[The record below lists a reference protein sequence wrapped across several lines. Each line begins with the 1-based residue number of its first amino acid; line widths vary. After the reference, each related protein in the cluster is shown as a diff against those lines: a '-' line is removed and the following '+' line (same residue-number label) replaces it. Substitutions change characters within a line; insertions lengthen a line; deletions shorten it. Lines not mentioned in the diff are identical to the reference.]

1 MNRYFVLLVALFP
14 LPGFAQES
22 PRAMPT
28 PFVLNPSPL
37 QSPTPFVLSPSPQQ
51 SPTPFVLNPS
61 PQPTA
66 TPLSPPLSNAPSPQP
81 VAVNLTAG
89 DLGPF
94 VEGLMNAEL
103 AWHDIAGGVVT
114 VVKDGQILL
123 CKGFGYSD
131 FARRQTVVPDR
142 TLFRPGS
149 ITKLFT
155 AIAVMQLVE
164 AGKIDLDR
172 DINDYLD
179 FKIPATFLQPITM
192 RNLLTHTAGFDMRL
206 RNLFV
211 SRREELQPLRDYLIA
226 EMPDRLFSPGA
237 VPAYSNYG
245 LSLAGYIVERVSGV
259 PFKEYVRY
267 QIFRP
272 LQMEHSTFDQPLPED
287 LLPDMSNGYKT
298 ASDPAGGFEFIQAV
312 PAGALSTTGVDMGRF
327 MAALLN
333 QGALEG
339 AQIISQDSLQ
349 KMEDRVL
356 VLDPKLNAM
365 GLVFMERRPSSPRII
380 GHGGDSVYFH
390 SDLILIP
397 EQRVG
402 FFVSLNTAGTNG
414 HLIPEQIVQAFLD
427 RYYPAPPGT
436 TEPISSQSKDADLVK
451 GFYQASTRSDSTFL
465 RFATLV
471 QQLNVTADA
480 NGVLTIDLLKDGR
493 GSAIRWQEI
502 APLIYREINGE
513 QMIGFRHGANEQIS
527 DLVPT
532 WPIAVFQKVS
542 LTQSRSFVFWLVG
555 PAFGLI
561 AITAL
566 LFPLA
571 MIVRGRYKRPLFEA
585 NAGATVLYL
594 FSRLWCLIIVAF
606 AVAVYLFLTSITGNV
621 SQISSSQDRWLDTIH
636 WLAWIGLGGAV
647 VVMGIATLYF
657 WIGQYGTLLNR
668 LHTFL
673 LLAASGVLLWFGQ
686 TYHFMDSSLR
696 F

>member
-1 MNRYFVLLVALFP
+1 MNRYVVLLLALFP
-14 LPGFAQES
+14 L
-22 PRAMPT
+22 T
-28 PFVLNPSPL
+28 
-37 QSPTPFVLSPSPQQ
+37 VLSQQPQQ
-51 SPTPFVLNPS
+51 SP
-61 PQPTA
+61 QA
-66 TPLSPPLSNAPSPQP
+66 TPAPTPTPTPPVAAAPSPQP
-81 VAVNLTAG
+81 VAVNLTAE

-94 VEGLMNAEL
+94 LDGLMNAEL
-103 AWHDIAGGVVT
+103 AGHNVAGAIVT

-123 CKGFGYSD
+123 CKGFGYAD

-155 AIAVMQLVE
+155 GIAVMQLVE

-192 RNLLTHTAGFDMRL
+192 RNLLTHTTGFDQRL

-211 SRREELQPLRDYLIA
+211 SRREELRPLRDYLID

-245 LSLAGYIVERVSGV
+245 LALAGYIVERVSGV
-259 PFKEYVRY
+259 SFKEYVRY

-287 LLPDMSNGYKT
+287 LLPDMSNGYQL
-298 ASDPAGGFEFIQAV
+298 ASEPASGFEFIQAV

-339 AQIISQDSLQ
+339 AQIISPDSLQ

-365 GLVFMERRPSSPRII
+365 GLVFIERRPSGPRII
-380 GHGGDSVYFH
+380 GHGGDTVYFH

-402 FFVSLNTAGTNG
+402 FFVSLNSAGSNG
-414 HLIPEQIVQAFLD
+414 RLIPEQIVQAFLD
-427 RYYPAPPGT
+427 RYYPELLATTPG
-436 TEPISSQSKDADLVK
+436 PISSQSKDGDLVK
-451 GFYQASTRSDSTFL
+451 GCYQPSTRSDSTFL
-465 RFATLV
+465 RFEALA

-480 NGVLTIDLLKDGR
+480 NGVLTIGLLKDSR
-493 GSAIRWQEI
+493 GSASRWQEV
-502 APLIYREINGE
+502 APLIYREINGD

-527 DLVPT
+527 DLVSA
-532 WPIAVFQKVS
+532 WPIVVFQKVS
-542 LTQSRSFVFWLVG
+542 FTQSRPFVFWLVV

-561 AITAL
+561 AISAL
-566 LFPLA
+566 LFPIA
-571 MIVRGRYKRPLFEA
+571 MIVRWRYKRPLFET
-585 NAGATVLYL
+585 NVGAKVLYL
-594 FSRLWCLIIVAF
+594 FTRLWCLIIVAF
-606 AVAVYLFLTSITGNV
+606 VVVLYLFLTNVIGNLAQV
-621 SQISSSQDRWLDTIH
+621 SSSQDRWLDTIH
-636 WLAWIGLGGAV
+636 WLAWIGLGGGV
-647 VVMGIATLYF
+647 VVMGIATFYF
-657 WIGQYGTLLNR
+657 WIGQYGSLLNR
-668 LHTFL
+668 LHTLL

-686 TYHFMDSSLR
+686 TYHFMDGSLR

>member
-1 MNRYFVLLVALFP
+1 MNRCVVLLLALLP
-14 LPGFAQES
+14 LTALSQQPQQ
-22 PRAMPT
+22 PLQPT
-28 PFVLNPSPL
+28 PA
-37 QSPTPFVLSPSPQQ
+37 PTP
-51 SPTPFVLNPS
+51 PTPPLT
-61 PQPTA
+61 TA
-66 TPLSPPLSNAPSPQP
+66 PAVSQPLS
-81 VAVNLTAG
+81 VKLTAE

-94 VEGLMNAEL
+94 LDGLVNAEL
-103 AWHDIAGGVVT
+103 TWHDIAGGIVT

-123 CKGFGYSD
+123 CKGFGYAD
-131 FARRQTVVPDR
+131 FGRRQTVVPDR
-142 TLFRPGS
+142 TLFRLGS

-172 DINDYLD
+172 DVNDYLD
-179 FKIPATFLQPITM
+179 FRIPATFLQPITM
-192 RNLLTHTAGFDMRL
+192 RNLLTHTAGFDMRI

-211 SRREELQPLRDYLIA
+211 SRREELRPLRDYLIA

-287 LLPDMSNGYKT
+287 LLPDISSGYNT
-298 ASDPAGGFEFIQAV
+298 ASDPAAGFEFIQAV
-312 PAGALSTTGVDMGRF
+312 PAGALSTTGIDMGRF

-339 AQIISQDSLQ
+339 AQIISTDSLQ

-365 GLVFMERRPSSPRII
+365 GLVFMERRPSGPRII
-380 GHGGDSVYFH
+380 GHGGDTVYFH

-402 FFVSLNTAGTNG
+402 FFVSLNSTGKNG
-414 HLIPEQIVQAFLD
+414 HLIPEQIVQAFVD
-427 RYYPAPPGT
+427 RYFPAPIAETG
-436 TEPISSQSKDADLVK
+436 PISSQSKDGDLVQ
-451 GFYQASTRSDSTFL
+451 GCYQASTRSDSTFL
-465 RFATLV
+465 RFVALA
-471 QQLNVTADA
+471 QQLNVTAEA
-480 NGVLTIDLLKDGR
+480 NGFLTTDLLKDSQ
-493 GSAIRWQEI
+493 GSSMRWQEV

-527 DLVPT
+527 DLVPA
-532 WPIAVFQKVS
+532 WPIAVFQKVN
-542 LTQSRSFVFWLVG
+542 LTQSRPFVFWLVG
-555 PAFGLI
+555 AGFGLM
-561 AITAL
+561 AITGL
-566 LFPLA
+566 LFPVA
-571 MIVRGRYKRPLFEA
+571 MIVRWRYKRPLFETNVA
-585 NAGATVLYL
+585 AKVLY
-594 FSRLWCLIIVAF
+594 FFTRLWCLIIVAF
-606 AVAVYLFLTSITGNV
+606 AVAVYLFLTSVTNNLAQV
-621 SQISSSQDRWLDTIH
+621 SSSQDRWLDTIH
-636 WLAWIGLGGAV
+636 WLAWIGLGGGV
-647 VVMGIATLYF
+647 VVMGIAAFYF
-657 WIGQYGTLLNR
+657 LVGQYGTLLNR
-668 LHTFL
+668 LHTLL

-686 TYHFMDSSLR
+686 TYHFMESSLR

>member
-1 MNRYFVLLVALFP
+1 MNRYVVLLLALLPLTVLSQQPQQP
-14 LPGFAQES
+14 LP
-22 PRAMPT
+22 PT
-28 PFVLNPSPL
+28 PA
-37 QSPTPFVLSPSPQQ
+37 PTPLT
-51 SPTPFVLNPS
+51 TPATTPAPAS
-61 PQPTA
+61 QPGG
-66 TPLSPPLSNAPSPQP
+66 
-81 VAVNLTAG
+81 VNLTAE

-94 VEGLMNAEL
+94 LDGLMNAEL

-123 CKGFGYSD
+123 CKGFGYGD
-131 FARRQTVVPDR
+131 FGRQQTVVPDR

-172 DINDYLD
+172 DVNDYLD
-179 FKIPATFLQPITM
+179 FKIPATYLQPITM
-192 RNLLTHTAGFDMRL
+192 RNLLTHTAGFDMRI

-211 SRREELQPLRDYLIA
+211 SQREELRPLRDYLIA

-298 ASDPAGGFEFIQAV
+298 ASGSAGSFEFIQAV

-339 AQIISQDSLQ
+339 AQIISTDSLQ
-349 KMEDRVL
+349 KMEDRVS

-365 GLVFMERRPSSPRII
+365 GFAFMEWRPSGPRII
-380 GHGGDSVYFH
+380 GHGGDTVYFH

-397 EQRVG
+397 ERRVG
-402 FFVSLNTAGTNG
+402 FFVSLNSAGKNG
-414 HLIPEQIVQAFLD
+414 YLIPEQIVQAFVD
-427 RYYPAPPGT
+427 RYFPAPNAESG
-436 TEPISSQSKDADLVK
+436 PISSQSKDGDLVQ
-451 GFYQASTRSDSTFL
+451 GCYQASTRSDSTLL
-465 RFATLV
+465 RFVALA

-480 NGVLTIDLLKDGR
+480 NGVLTIDLLKDSR
-493 GSAIRWQEI
+493 GSTIRWQEV

-513 QMIGFRHGANEQIS
+513 KMIGFRHGANEQIS

-532 WPIAVFQKVS
+532 RPITVFQKVS
-542 LTQSRSFVFWLVG
+542 LTQSRPFVFWLVG
-555 PAFGLI
+555 TAFGLM
-561 AITAL
+561 ALTAL
-566 LFPLA
+566 LFPVA
-571 MIVRGRYKRPLFEA
+571 MIVRWRYKRPLFET
-585 NAGATVLYL
+585 NVGAKVLYL

-606 AVAVYLFLTSITGNV
+606 AVVVSLFLISVTNNLAQV
-621 SQISSSQDRWLDTIH
+621 SASQDRWLDTIH
-636 WLAWIGLGGAV
+636 WLAWIGLGGGV
-647 VVMGIATLYF
+647 VVMGIAALYF
-657 WIGQYGTLLNR
+657 WIGQYGTVLNR
-668 LHTFL
+668 LHTLL
-673 LLAASGVLLWFGQ
+673 LLAAAGVLLWFGQ

>member
-1 MNRYFVLLVALFP
+1 MNRYVVLLLALFP
-14 LPGFAQES
+14 LTGLAQE
-22 PRAMPT
+22 PNQA
-28 PFVLNPSPL
+28 
-37 QSPTPFVLSPSPQQ
+37 SPTP
-51 SPTPFVLNPS
+51 
-61 PQPTA
+61 
-66 TPLSPPLSNAPSPQP
+66 TPLSSPAATSSPPQP
-81 VAVNLTAG
+81 AAVNLTAA

-94 VEGLMNAEL
+94 LDGIMRSEL

-114 VVKDGQILL
+114 VVKDGQVLL
-123 CKGFGYSD
+123 SKGFGYSD

-179 FKIPATFLQPITM
+179 FRIPATFLQPITM
-192 RNLLTHTAGFDMRL
+192 RNLLTHSAGFDTRI
-206 RNLFV
+206 RNLLV
-211 SRREELQPLRDYLIA
+211 SRREELRPLRDYLIA

-272 LQMEHSTFDQPLPED
+272 LQMELTTFDQPLPED

-312 PAGALSTTGVDMGRF
+312 PADALSTTGIDMGRF

-339 AQIISQDSLQ
+339 AQVISPDSLQ

-365 GLVFMERRPSSPRII
+365 GLVFMERRPASPRII
-380 GHGGDSVYFH
+380 GHGGDTGYFH
-390 SDLILIP
+390 SDLILVP

-402 FFVSLNTAGTNG
+402 FFVSLNSAGKNG

-427 RYYPAPPGT
+427 RYYPAPPLP
-436 TEPISSQSKDADLVK
+436 TEPISSQSRDADLVK
-451 GFYQASTRSDSTFL
+451 GFYQPSTRSDSTFL
-465 RFATLV
+465 RFAALA
-471 QQLNVTADA
+471 QQYNVTADA
-480 NGVLTIDLLKDGR
+480 NGILTIDLLDDSR
-493 GSAIRWQEI
+493 GSPIRWQEV
-502 APLIYREINGE
+502 APLIYRAINGE

-532 WPIAVFQKVS
+532 WPTMVFQKVS
-542 LTQSRSFVFWLVG
+542 FTQSRPFVFWLVG

-561 AITAL
+561 AITGL

-571 MIVRGRYKRPLFEA
+571 VIVRWRYKRPLFET
-585 NAGATVLYL
+585 NPGAKLLYL
-594 FSRLWCLIIVAF
+594 FSRMWCLLIVALG
-606 AVAVYLFLTSITGNV
+606 VAAFFFWRTMSGNF
-621 SQISSSQDRWLDTIH
+621 SQISSSQDRWIDTIH
-636 WLAWIGLGGAV
+636 WLAWIGLGGGV
-647 VVMGIATLYF
+647 VVIGIAAFYF
-657 WIGQYGTLLNR
+657 FVGQYGTLLNR
-668 LHTFL
+668 LHTLL

>member
-1 MNRYFVLLVALFP
+1 MNRYFVLLLAL
-14 LPGFAQES
+14 LPFTVFSQQPQETL
-22 PRAMPT
+22 PPT
-28 PFVLNPSPL
+28 PAST
-37 QSPTPFVLSPSPQQ
+37 PTP
-51 SPTPFVLNPS
+51 TPPV
-61 PQPTA
+61 A
-66 TPLSPPLSNAPSPQP
+66 AAPSFQP
-81 VAVNLTAG
+81 VAVNLTAE

-94 VEGLMNAEL
+94 LDGLMNAEL

-123 CKGFGYSD
+123 CKGFGYAD

-155 AIAVMQLVE
+155 GIAVMQLVE

-172 DINDYLD
+172 DVNDYLD
-179 FKIPATFLQPITM
+179 FKIPATYLQPITM
-192 RNLLTHTAGFDMRL
+192 RHLLTHTAGFDQRL

-211 SRREELQPLRDYLIA
+211 GRREDLRPLRDYLTA

-245 LSLAGYIVERVSGV
+245 LALAGYIVERVSGV
-259 PFKEYVRY
+259 PYKEYVRY

-287 LLPDMSNGYKT
+287 LSPDMSNGYVT
-298 ASDPAGGFEFIQAV
+298 ASDPAGGFEFIQAA
-312 PAGALSTTGVDMGRF
+312 PAGALSTTGIDMGRF

-339 AQIISQDSLQ
+339 AQIITPDSLQ

-365 GLVFMERRPSSPRII
+365 GLVFMERRLSGPRII
-380 GHGGDSVYFH
+380 GHGGDTVYFH

-402 FFVSLNTAGTNG
+402 FFVSLNSAGTNG
-414 HLIPEQIVQAFLD
+414 HGIPEQITQAFVD
-427 RYYPAPPGT
+427 RYFPATGA
-436 TEPISSQSKDADLVK
+436 ESGPISSQNKDGDLVQ
-451 GFYQASTRSDSTFL
+451 GCYQASTRSDSTIL
-465 RFATLV
+465 RFTSLA
-471 QQLNVTADA
+471 QQLNVTPDK
-480 NGVLTIDLLKDGR
+480 NGVLTIDLLRNSR
-493 GSAIRWQEI
+493 GSVIQWQEV

-513 QMIGFRHGANEQIS
+513 KMIGFRHGANEQIS

-532 WPIAVFQKVS
+532 WPVAVFQKVS
-542 LTQSRSFVFWLVG
+542 LTQSRPFVLWLVG

-566 LFPLA
+566 LFPIV
-571 MIVRGRYKRPLFEA
+571 MIVRWRYKKPLFET
-585 NAGATVLYL
+585 NVGAKVLYL
-594 FSRLWCLIIVAF
+594 FTRLWCLVIVAL
-606 AVAVYLFLTSITGNV
+606 ALVIYLFLTRVIGDLDQVLSFE
-621 SQISSSQDRWLDTIH
+621 DRWLHTIH
-636 WLAWIGLGGAV
+636 WLAWIGLGGGV
-647 VVMGIATLYF
+647 TVMGIATFYF

-668 LHTFL
+668 LHTL
-673 LLAASGVLLWFGQ
+673 LLLVASGVLLWFGQ
-686 TYHFMDSSLR
+686 TYHFMDSSMK

>member
-1 MNRYFVLLVALFP
+1 MNRYFVFFLALLP
-14 LPGFAQES
+14 LTVFSQQPQGTL
-22 PRAMPT
+22 PPT
-28 PFVLNPSPL
+28 PA
-37 QSPTPFVLSPSPQQ
+37 
-51 SPTPFVLNPS
+51 
-61 PQPTA
+61 PTA
-66 TPLSPPLSNAPSPQP
+66 TPPPPVTAAPSSQP
-81 VAVNLTAG
+81 NGVSLTAE

-94 VEGLMNAEL
+94 LDGLMNAEL

-123 CKGFGYSD
+123 CKGYGYSD
-131 FARRQTVVPDR
+131 FARHQTVVPDR

-192 RNLLTHTAGFDMRL
+192 RNLLTHTAGFDLRL
-206 RNLFV
+206 RDLFV
-211 SRREELQPLRDYLIA
+211 SRREDLRPLRDYLIA

-245 LSLAGYIVERVSGV
+245 SALAGYIVERVSGV
-259 PFKEYVRY
+259 PFKEYIRY

-287 LLPDMSNGYKT
+287 LSPDMSNGYKT

-312 PAGALSTTGVDMGRF
+312 PAGGLSTTGIDMGRF

-339 AQIISQDSLQ
+339 AQIISPDSLQ
-349 KMEDRVL
+349 KMEDRAL

-365 GLVFMERRPSSPRII
+365 GLVFMERRPASPRII
-380 GHGGDSVYFH
+380 GHGGDTIYFH

-402 FFVSLNTAGTNG
+402 FFVSLNSAGTNAR
-414 HLIPEQIVQAFLD
+414 LIPEQIVQAFLD
-427 RYYPAPPGT
+427 RYYPAPVAGS
-436 TEPISSQSKDADLVK
+436 EPISSQSKDADLVR
-451 GFYQASTRSDSTFL
+451 GRYQTSIRSDSTFL
-465 RFATLV
+465 RSAALA

-480 NGVLTIDLLKDGR
+480 NGVLIIEQLKDSR
-493 GSAIRWQEI
+493 GSVFRWQEV
-502 APLIYREINGE
+502 APLIYRAINGE
-513 QMIGFRHGANEQIS
+513 QMIGFRHGANEQIA

-532 WPIAVFQKVS
+532 WPISVFQKVT
-542 LTQSRSFVFWLVG
+542 LTQSFPFVSWLVG

-561 AITAL
+561 ALTAL
-566 LFPLA
+566 LFPVA
-571 MIVRGRYKRPLFEA
+571 TIVRWRYKKPLFES
-585 NAGATVLYL
+585 NVGAKVLYL
-594 FSRLWCLIIVAF
+594 FTRLWCLIIVAF
-606 AVAVYLFLTSITGNV
+606 AVVVFLFLTHVIENS
-621 SQISSSQDRWLDTIH
+621 SRISASQDRWLDTIH
-636 WLAWIGLGGAV
+636 WLAWIGLGGGVA
-647 VVMGIATLYF
+647 VMGISAFYF
-657 WIGQYGTLLNR
+657 LIGQFGTLLNR
-668 LHTFL
+668 LHTLL
-673 LLAASGVLLWFGQ
+673 LLAASGILLWFGQ
-686 TYHFMDSSLR
+686 TYHFMDISLR

>member
-1 MNRYFVLLVALFP
+1 MNRYFALLLALIP
-14 LPGFAQES
+14 LTVFSQQPQETPPAS
-22 PRAMPT
+22 PAPT
-28 PFVLNPSPL
+28 P
-37 QSPTPFVLSPSPQQ
+37 TPPVA
-51 SPTPFVLNPS
+51 V
-61 PQPTA
+61 
-66 TPLSPPLSNAPSPQP
+66 APSPQP
-81 VAVNLTAG
+81 VAVKLTAE

-94 VEGLMNAEL
+94 LDGLMNAEL
-103 AWHDIAGGVVT
+103 AWHNIAGGVVT

-123 CKGFGYSD
+123 CKGFGYAD

-155 AIAVMQLVE
+155 GIAVMQLVE

-179 FKIPATFLQPITM
+179 FKIPATFIEPITM
-192 RNLLTHTAGFDMRL
+192 RNLLTHTAGFDQRL

-211 SRREELQPLRDYLIA
+211 GRREDLRPLRDYLIA

-245 LSLAGYIVERVSGV
+245 LALAGYIVERVSGV
-259 PFKEYVRY
+259 PYKDYVRY

-287 LLPDMSNGYKT
+287 LSPDMSNGYVT

-312 PAGALSTTGVDMGRF
+312 PAGALSTTGIDMGRF

-339 AQIISQDSLQ
+339 AQLISPDSLQ
-349 KMEDRVL
+349 KMEDRAL

-365 GLVFMERRPSSPRII
+365 GLVFMERRPSGPRII
-380 GHGGDSVYFH
+380 GHGGDTVYFH

-402 FFVSLNTAGTNG
+402 FFVSLNSAGTNAYR
-414 HLIPEQIVQAFLD
+414 IPEQITQAFVD
-427 RYYPAPPGT
+427 RYFPATSDESG
-436 TEPISSQSKDADLVK
+436 PIASQSKDADLVE
-451 GFYQASTRSDSTFL
+451 GCYQVSTRSDSTIL
-465 RFATLV
+465 RFTSLA
-471 QQLNVTADA
+471 QQLNVTADKD
-480 NGVLTIDLLKDGR
+480 GVLTIDLLKNGR
-493 GSAIRWQEI
+493 GSVIRWQEV

-513 QMIGFRHGANEQIS
+513 KMIGFRHGANEQIS

-532 WPIAVFQKVS
+532 WPVAVFQKVS
-542 LTQSRSFVFWLVG
+542 LTQSRPFVLWLVG

-561 AITAL
+561 ALTAL
-566 LFPLA
+566 LFPIA
-571 MIVRGRYKRPLFEA
+571 MIVRWRYKKPLFET
-585 NAGATVLYL
+585 NVGAKVLYL
-594 FSRLWCLIIVAF
+594 FTRLWCLIIVAL
-606 AVAVYLFLTSITGNV
+606 ALAIYLFLTRVIGDLDQVLTFE
-621 SQISSSQDRWLDTIH
+621 DRWLHTIH
-636 WLAWIGLGGAV
+636 WLAWIGLGGGV
-647 VVMGIATLYF
+647 VVIGIATFYF
-657 WIGQYGTLLNR
+657 LIGQYGTVLNR
-668 LHTFL
+668 LHTLL
-673 LLAASGVLLWFGQ
+673 LLAACGVLLWFGQ
-686 TYHFMDSSLR
+686 TYHFMDGSMK

>member
-1 MNRYFVLLVALFP
+1 MNRYFVLLLALLP
-14 LPGFAQES
+14 LTVFSQQPQETPPPS
-22 PRAMPT
+22 PAPT
-28 PFVLNPSPL
+28 P
-37 QSPTPFVLSPSPQQ
+37 TPPV
-51 SPTPFVLNPS
+51 
-61 PQPTA
+61 A
-66 TPLSPPLSNAPSPQP
+66 AAPSAQP
-81 VAVNLTAG
+81 VAVNLTAE
-89 DLGPF
+89 DVGPF
-94 VEGLMNAEL
+94 LDGLMKAQL

-123 CKGFGYSD
+123 CKGFGYAD
-131 FARRQTVVPDR
+131 FTRRQTVVPDR

-155 AIAVMQLVE
+155 GIAVMQLVE

-179 FKIPATFLQPITM
+179 FKIPATFIQPITM
-192 RNLLTHTAGFDMRL
+192 RNLLTHTGGFDQRL

-211 SRREELQPLRDYLIA
+211 GHREDLRPLRDYLIA

-245 LSLAGYIVERVSGV
+245 LALAGYIVERVSGV
-259 PFKEYVRY
+259 PYKDYVRY

-287 LLPDMSNGYKT
+287 LSPDMSNGYVT
-298 ASDPAGGFEFIQAV
+298 ASDPAGRFEFIQAI
-312 PAGALSTTGVDMGRF
+312 PAGALSTTGIDMGRF

-339 AQIISQDSLQ
+339 AQLISPDSLQ

-365 GLVFMERRPSSPRII
+365 GLVFIERRPSGPRII
-380 GHGGDSVYFH
+380 GHGGDTVYFH

-414 HLIPEQIVQAFLD
+414 HGIPEQITQAFVD
-427 RYYPAPPGT
+427 RYFPATSDENG
-436 TEPISSQSKDADLVK
+436 PISSQSKDADLVQ
-451 GFYQASTRSDSTFL
+451 GCYQASTRSDSTIL
-465 RFATLV
+465 RFTSLA
-471 QQLNVTADA
+471 QQLNVTADKD
-480 NGVLTIDLLKDGR
+480 GVLTIDLLKNSR
-493 GSAIRWQEI
+493 GSVIRWQEV

-513 QMIGFRHGANEQIS
+513 KMIGFRHGANEQIS

-532 WPIAVFQKVS
+532 WPVAIFQKVS
-542 LTQSRSFVFWLVG
+542 LTQSRPFVLWLVG

-566 LFPLA
+566 LFPIA
-571 MIVRGRYKRPLFEA
+571 MIVRWRYKKPLFET
-585 NAGATVLYL
+585 NVGAKVLYL
-594 FSRLWCLIIVAF
+594 FTRLWCWIIVAL
-606 AVAVYLFLTSITGNV
+606 ALVIYLFLTRVIGDLDQVLTFE
-621 SQISSSQDRWLDTIH
+621 DRWLDTIH
-636 WLAWIGLGGAV
+636 WLAWVGLGGGVAV
-647 VVMGIATLYF
+647 IGIAAFYF
-657 WIGQYGTLLNR
+657 LIGQYGTRLNR
-668 LHTFL
+668 LHTLL
-673 LLAASGVLLWFGQ
+673 LLAACGVLLWFGQ
-686 TYHFMDSSLR
+686 TYHFMDSSMK

>member
-1 MNRYFVLLVALFP
+1 MNRYFVLFLALLP
-14 LPGFAQES
+14 LTVLSQQPHESAQ
-22 PRAMPT
+22 PT
-28 PFVLNPSPL
+28 PA
-37 QSPTPFVLSPSPQQ
+37 PTP
-51 SPTPFVLNPS
+51 
-61 PQPTA
+61 A
-66 TPLSPPLSNAPSPQP
+66 TPPVSAATPSSQP
-81 VAVNLTAG
+81 ITVKLTAE

-94 VEGLMNAEL
+94 LDGLMNAEL
-103 AWHDIAGGVVT
+103 ARHDIAGGVVT

-179 FKIPATFLQPITM
+179 FKIPATFLQPISM
-192 RNLLTHTAGFDMRL
+192 RNLLTHTAGFDLRL
-206 RNLFV
+206 RDLFV
-211 SRREELQPLRDYLIA
+211 SRREELRPLRDYLIA

-245 LSLAGYIVERVSGV
+245 LALAGYIVERVSGV

-312 PAGALSTTGVDMGRF
+312 PAGALSTTGIDMGRF

-339 AQIISQDSLQ
+339 AQIITPDSLQ
-349 KMEDRVL
+349 KMEDRAL

-380 GHGGDSVYFH
+380 GHAGDTLYFH

-402 FFVSLNTAGTNG
+402 FFVSLNSAGKDG
-414 HLIPEQIVQAFLD
+414 KQHQEEIVQAFLD
-427 RYYPAPPGT
+427 RYYPASSAPT
-436 TEPISSQSKDADLVK
+436 QPITSQSRDADLVK
-451 GFYQASTRSDSTFL
+451 GCYQSSLRSDSTFL
-465 RFATLV
+465 RSLALANQV
-471 QQLNVTADA
+471 NVTADSS
-480 NGVLTIDLLKDGR
+480 GVLTIDSFKDAQ

-502 APLIYREINGE
+502 APLIYQETKGE
-513 QMIGFRHGANEQIS
+513 KLIGFRHGQNEQIA
-527 DLVPT
+527 DLVPY
-532 WPIAVFQKVS
+532 WPISVYQRVPS
-542 LTQSRSFVFWLVG
+542 TQSRPFVLSLIG
-555 PAFGLI
+555 PALGLI
-561 AITAL
+561 ALTAA
-566 LFPLA
+566 LFPVA
-571 MIVRGRYKRPLFEA
+571 MVVRWRYKRPLFEG
-585 NAGATVLYL
+585 NIGAKILYL
-594 FSRLWCLIIVAF
+594 LSRLWCVIIVA
-606 AVAVYLFLTSITGNV
+606 LTGLIGVVVVDLENV
-621 SQISSSQDRWLDTIH
+621 HLLTWSQDRSLSAIH
-636 WLAWIGLGGAV
+636 WLAWIGLGGGV
-647 VVMGIATLYF
+647 LVIGIATFYF
-657 WIGQYGTLLNR
+657 WVGQFGSLLNR
-668 LHTFL
+668 VHTFL
-673 LLAASGVLLWFGQ
+673 LLVASGILLWFGQ

>member
-1 MNRYFVLLVALFP
+1 MNRYVVLLLALLP
-14 LPGFAQES
+14 LPGLAQQ
-22 PRAMPT
+22 PLQATPAPT
-28 PFVLNPSPL
+28 PAT
-37 QSPTPFVLSPSPQQ
+37 TPA
-51 SPTPFVLNPS
+51 T
-61 PQPTA
+61 TA
-66 TPLSPPLSNAPSPQP
+66 PPASQP
-81 VAVNLTAG
+81 VSVNLTAE

-94 VEGLMNAEL
+94 LDGLMKAEL
-103 AWHDIAGGVVT
+103 AWHDIAGGIVT

-123 CKGFGYSD
+123 CKGYGYADFG
-131 FARRQTVVPDR
+131 RRQTVVPDR

-172 DINDYLD
+172 DVNDYLD

-192 RNLLTHTAGFDMRL
+192 RNLLTHTAGFDMRI

-211 SRREELQPLRDYLIA
+211 SRREELRPLRDYLIA

-259 PFKEYVRY
+259 PLKEYVRY

-298 ASDPAGGFEFIQAV
+298 ASGPGGGFEFIQAV
-312 PAGALSTTGVDMGRF
+312 PAGALSTTGIDMGRF

-339 AQIISQDSLQ
+339 AQIISADSLQ

-365 GLVFMERRPSSPRII
+365 GLVFMERRPSGPRII
-380 GHGGDSVYFH
+380 GHAGDTVYFH

-402 FFVSLNTAGTNG
+402 FFVSLNSAGKNG
-414 HLIPEQIVQAFLD
+414 HLIPEQIVQAFVD
-427 RYYPAPPGT
+427 RYFPEPIAETG
-436 TEPISSQSKDADLVK
+436 PISSQSNDGDLVQ
-451 GFYQASTRSDSTFL
+451 GCYQASTRSDSTFL
-465 RFATLV
+465 RFGALA

-480 NGVLTIDLLKDGR
+480 NGVLTTDLLKDSR
-493 GSAIRWQEI
+493 GSSMRWQEV

-527 DLVPT
+527 DLVSA

-542 LTQSRSFVFWLVG
+542 LTKSRPFVFWLVG
-555 PAFGLI
+555 SAFGLMG
-561 AITAL
+561 ITAL
-566 LFPLA
+566 LFPVA
-571 MIVRGRYKRPLFEA
+571 MIVRWRYKRPLFET
-585 NAGATVLYL
+585 NLGAKVLYL
-594 FSRLWCLIIVAF
+594 FTRLWCLIIVAF
-606 AVAVYLFLTSITGNV
+606 AVVVSLFLTSV
-621 SQISSSQDRWLDTIH
+621 SNNLAQISASQDRWLDTIH
-636 WLAWIGLGGAV
+636 WLAWIGLGGGV
-647 VVMGIATLYF
+647 VVMGIATFYF

-668 LHTFL
+668 FHTSL
-673 LLAASGVLLWFGQ
+673 LLAASGILLWFGQ

>member
-1 MNRYFVLLVALFP
+1 
-14 LPGFAQES
+14 
-22 PRAMPT
+22 
-28 PFVLNPSPL
+28 
-37 QSPTPFVLSPSPQQ
+37 
-51 SPTPFVLNPS
+51 
-61 PQPTA
+61 
-66 TPLSPPLSNAPSPQP
+66 
-81 VAVNLTAG
+81 
-89 DLGPF
+89 
-94 VEGLMNAEL
+94 
-103 AWHDIAGGVVT
+103 
-114 VVKDGQILL
+114 
-123 CKGFGYSD
+123 
-131 FARRQTVVPDR
+131 
-142 TLFRPGS
+142 
-149 ITKLFT
+149 
-155 AIAVMQLVE
+155 
-164 AGKIDLDR
+164 
-172 DINDYLD
+172 
-179 FKIPATFLQPITM
+179 
-192 RNLLTHTAGFDMRL
+192 
-206 RNLFV
+206 
-211 SRREELQPLRDYLIA
+211 
-226 EMPDRLFSPGA
+226 
-237 VPAYSNYG
+237 
-245 LSLAGYIVERVSGV
+245 
-259 PFKEYVRY
+259 
-267 QIFRP
+267 
-272 LQMEHSTFDQPLPED
+272 
-287 LLPDMSNGYKT
+287 
-298 ASDPAGGFEFIQAV
+298 
-312 PAGALSTTGVDMGRF
+312 
-327 MAALLN
+327 
-333 QGALEG
+333 
-339 AQIISQDSLQ
+339 
-349 KMEDRVL
+349 
-356 VLDPKLNAM
+356 
-365 GLVFMERRPSSPRII
+365 
-380 GHGGDSVYFH
+380 
-390 SDLILIP
+390 LIP

-402 FFVSLNTAGTNG
+402 LFVSLNTAGTNG
-414 HLIPEQIVQAFLD
+414 RLIPEQIVQAVLD

-594 FSRLWCLIIVAF
+594 FSRLWCLVIVAF

>member
-1 MNRYFVLLVALFP
+1 MNRYFALLLALLP
-14 LPGFAQES
+14 LTVFSQQPQEAPPPS
-22 PRAMPT
+22 PAPT
-28 PFVLNPSPL
+28 P
-37 QSPTPFVLSPSPQQ
+37 TPPV
-51 SPTPFVLNPS
+51 
-61 PQPTA
+61 A
-66 TPLSPPLSNAPSPQP
+66 AAPSPQP
-81 VAVNLTAG
+81 VAVNLTAE
-89 DLGPF
+89 DVGPF
-94 VEGLMNAEL
+94 LDGLMNAQL

-123 CKGFGYSD
+123 CKGFGYAD

-155 AIAVMQLVE
+155 GIAVMQLVE

-179 FKIPATFLQPITM
+179 FKIPATFIQPITM
-192 RNLLTHTAGFDMRL
+192 RNLLTHTAGFDQRL

-211 SRREELQPLRDYLIA
+211 GHREDLRPLRDYLIA

-245 LSLAGYIVERVSGV
+245 LALAGYIVERVSGV
-259 PFKEYVRY
+259 PYKDYVRY

-287 LLPDMSNGYKT
+287 LSPDMSNGYMT

-312 PAGALSTTGVDMGRF
+312 PAGALSTTGIDMGRF
-327 MAALLN
+327 IAALLN

-339 AQIISQDSLQ
+339 AQLISPDSLQ

-365 GLVFMERRPSSPRII
+365 GLVFMERRPSGPRII
-380 GHGGDSVYFH
+380 GHGGDTVYFH
-390 SDLILIP
+390 SDLVLIP

-402 FFVSLNTAGTNG
+402 FFVSLNSAGTNG
-414 HLIPEQIVQAFLD
+414 HGIPEQITQAFVD
-427 RYYPAPPGT
+427 RYFPATGA
-436 TEPISSQSKDADLVK
+436 ENGPIASQSKDADLVQ
-451 GFYQASTRSDSTFL
+451 GCYQASTRSDSTIL
-465 RFATLV
+465 RFTSLA
-471 QQLNVTADA
+471 QQLNVTADKE
-480 NGVLTIDLLKDGR
+480 GVLTIDLLKNSR
-493 GSAIRWQEI
+493 GSVIRWQEV

-513 QMIGFRHGANEQIS
+513 KMIGFRHGANEQIS

-532 WPIAVFQKVS
+532 WPVAVFQKVS
-542 LTQSRSFVFWLVG
+542 LTRSRPFVLWLVG

-566 LFPLA
+566 LFPMA
-571 MIVRGRYKRPLFEA
+571 MIVRWRYKKPLFET
-585 NAGATVLYL
+585 NVGAKVLYV
-594 FSRLWCLIIVAF
+594 FTRLWCLIIVAL
-606 AVAVYLFLTSITGNV
+606 ALVIYLFLTRVIGDLDQVLTFEH
-621 SQISSSQDRWLDTIH
+621 RWLDTIH
-636 WLAWIGLGGAV
+636 WLAWIGLGGGV
-647 VVMGIATLYF
+647 VVIGIATFYF
-657 WIGQYGTLLNR
+657 LIGQYGTVLNR
-668 LHTFL
+668 LHTLL
-673 LLAASGVLLWFGQ
+673 LLAACGVLLWFGQ
-686 TYHFMDSSLR
+686 TYHFMDGSMR